1 MTTKGYGPPLDA
13 LDAVCKAYKA
23 LGLIKLTILNFELFS
38 HQNFLMYILHLLKR
52 FLNPSQDCVNCV
64 TDKFGDQC
72 IGEIVSYDYKSWLR

>member
-23 LGLIKLTILNFELFS
+23 LGLIKLTIRIIFSSEFSDVNFKSF
-38 HQNFLMYILHLLKR
+38 KR